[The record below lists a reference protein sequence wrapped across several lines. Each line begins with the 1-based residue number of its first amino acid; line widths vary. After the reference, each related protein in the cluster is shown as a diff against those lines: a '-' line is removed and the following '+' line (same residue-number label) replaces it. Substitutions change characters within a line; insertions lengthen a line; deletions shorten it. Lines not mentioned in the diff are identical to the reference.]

1 MSDQNSSPNT
11 GSKTL
16 WRSMLRAAAYLSLF
30 ILLGV
35 GALLVVSQITE
46 PKIQQAQKE
55 TLLNTFHQIVPDDE
69 YNNDPL
75 KDTLEIRDPEA
86 LKLLGAHQ
94 PVTVYRLRKN
104 DQPVAVIFPVNA
116 PDGYNGDIPL
126 LIGVYADGR
135 IAGVRVLEH
144 RETPGLGD
152 KIELKKSRWILS
164 FNGLKLRDDNVNQWA
179 VKKDGGMFDQ
189 FTGATITPRAVVKA
203 IKNALIFVN
212 QQGDNLYE

>member
-1 MSDQNSSPNT
+1 MSDQTSSPNIN
-11 GSKTL
+11 SKTL
-16 WRSMLRAAAYLSLF
+16 WRSMLHAASYLTLF

-55 TLLNTFHQIVPDDE
+55 TLLSTFHQIVPDEE
-69 YNNDPL
+69 YDNDPL
-75 KDTLEIRDPEA
+75 QDTLEIRDQKA
-86 LKLLGAHQ
+86 LKLLGAPQ
-94 PVTVYRLRKN
+94 PVTIYRLRKN
-104 DQPVAVIFPVNA
+104 NQPVAVIFTVTA
-116 PDGYNGDIPL
+116 PDGYSGDIHL

-135 IAGVRVLEH
+135 VAGVRVLEH

-164 FNGLKLRDDNVNQWA
+164 FNGLKLRDDNANQWA

-189 FTGATITPRAVVKA
+189 FTGATITPRAVVKT

-212 QQGDNLYE
+212 QQGDKLYE